1 MLPPGLSIEPASA
14 AVVQSMLGQAD
25 LPMDTIALAVCILDA
40 LPSRF
45 RNRWRA
51 AYPRS
56 RHTSLSAKRHTLP
69 SGPIQPPPNEAVL
82 PEVVVMCAL
91 IIAAKFT
98 EDEQDSTQYFAAL
111 WGRDM
116 WSCEQINVTE
126 RCIMEAL
133 EYRIMPL
140 CNPDYIKEARHD
152 MELCRREL
160 LDEASEASSTADA
173 KEYELYDTMSSGQA
187 VVGLGFQLTPAETPK
202 SELAAPFD
210 TDTTHL
216 EAVPRPLSAE
226 ATQ

>member
-1 MLPPGLSIEPASA
+1 MLPPGLSLEPASA

-56 RHTSLSAKRHTLP
+56 RTTPLSAKRHTLP
-69 SGPIQPPPNEAVL
+69 SGPIQPPANNDAVL
-82 PEVVVMCAL
+82 PEVVVLSAL

-98 EDEQDSTQYFAAL
+98 EDEEGSTQYFGTN
-111 WGRDM
+111 WGLDL

-140 CNPDYIKEARHD
+140 CDPDYIKEARHD

-160 LDEASEASSTADA
+160 LDEASDSSSVDA
-173 KEYELYDTMSSGQA
+173 KEYRLYDTLPMSSGEA
-187 VVGLGFQLTPAETPK
+187 VVGLGFQLTPADTPK
-202 SELAAPFD
+202 SELGAPFD
-210 TDTTHL
+210 
-216 EAVPRPLSAE
+216 PLPAE
-226 ATQ
+226 AAQ